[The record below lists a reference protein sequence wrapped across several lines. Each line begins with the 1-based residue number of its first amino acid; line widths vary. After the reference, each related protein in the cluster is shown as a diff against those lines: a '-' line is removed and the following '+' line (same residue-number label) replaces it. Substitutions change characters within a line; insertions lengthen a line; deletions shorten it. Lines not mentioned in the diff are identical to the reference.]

1 MWSNINWFFANPN
14 CSTIQ
19 LVIAIRAKIN
29 NKIEKEKKIVN
40 EIIKN
45 INDTVDEKKDI
56 APEIEWD
63 DDSI

>member
-1 MWSNINWFFANPN
+1 MIGTTDDTKIEFDNIKF
-14 CSTIQ
+14 
-19 LVIAIRAKIN
+19 RAKIN
-29 NKIEKEKKIVN
+29 NKIEKEKKIIN

-56 APEIEWD
+56 APEVEWD

>member
-1 MWSNINWFFANPN
+1 MIGTTDDTKIEFDNIKF
-14 CSTIQ
+14 
-19 LVIAIRAKIN
+19 RAKIN
-29 NKIEKEKKIVN
+29 NKIEKEKKIIN

>member
-1 MWSNINWFFANPN
+1 MPEFEF
-14 CSTIQ
+14 
-19 LVIAIRAKIN
+19 
-29 NKIEKEKKIVN
+29 EKNTEPIIVN